1 MIKSS
6 VFATGLV
13 AMIASSA
20 GADLLCGWTM
30 ATAVPAGTVG
40 TSYNYGAADQG
51 VSAAGSMLSSS
62 HTALVT
68 TYSSPAGNGSQY
80 SFSSNNWTAGP
91 GNYYQFA
98 FDATGF
104 SNIDVSWDQTR
115 SGTGPAGWS
124 MQMSGDGGATFSTL
138 ASYTVIQAGL
148 AGTNTT
154 SWNATTNQAGVFSNL
169 VITPFGNGA
178 MVVRLVA
185 GSTTAI
191 AGTSRI
197 DNIVVNGT
205 AVPAPGALALVGLAG
220 LVSRRRR

>member
-40 TSYNYGAADQG
+40 TSYNYGAANQG
-51 VSAAGSMLSSS
+51 VSATGSMLSSS
-62 HTALVT
+62 HTAAVT
-68 TYSSPAGNGSQY
+68 AYSSPAGNGSQY
-80 SFSSNNWTAGP
+80 SFSSNNWTT

-154 SWNATTNQAGVFSNL
+154 SWGVATNQAGVFSNL

-185 GSTTAI
+185 GPTTPT

-197 DNIVVNGT
+197 DNIMVTGT